1 MSDPN
6 FHITTPRLYLSYADP
21 SNEAHID
28 FSLELINGA
37 PALRSQG
44 STGTSAADRDAA
56 RKRIADTMTSLKN
69 KGFGRYFV
77 WLRPEPSSS
86 SSSPSNTST
95 PFSSRALE
103 PIGSVGLQLARLE
116 GIKAPTIPDVGFI
129 FLEKH
134 QGKGYATEAVRVLM
148 KYYEEEKGISVFSGF
163 TKEDNEGARGLFRRL
178 GFRNHGVRRVSG
190 IMWSGEDIEADTWTW
205 GVDEGVG
212 LEEFGI

>member
-21 SNEAHID
+21 SNEAHVD
-28 FSLELINGA
+28 FSLDLVNSA
-37 PALRSQG
+37 PTLRSQG
-44 STGTSAADRDAA
+44 STGNSAADRAAA

-77 WLRPEPSSS
+77 WLRPETSSS
-86 SSSPSNTST
+86 DAST
-95 PFSSRALE
+95 PFSERSLT
-103 PIGSVGLQLARLE
+103 PIGSVGLQLARLD

-129 FLEKH
+129 FLEKY
-134 QGKGYATEAVRVLM
+134 QGKGYAAEAVAALM
-148 KYYEEEKGISVFSGF
+148 KYYEEEKGVSAFSGF

-178 GFRNHGVRRVSG
+178 GFTNHGVRRVSG

-205 GVDEGVG
+205 GLKEGQELG
-212 LEEFGI
+212 ELGI